1 MSSNSIV
8 TRVTGTR
15 PSAGVTAVVLALGSS
30 VAVVAGF
37 ALLLSAGWP
46 VAARAF
52 VASAALLV
60 ASLTVEAC
68 KRLTRRRRGG
78 APIDD
83 GLSRWASSM

>member
-15 PSAGVTAVVLALGSS
+15 PPARVTATVFALRSS

-37 ALLLSAGWP
+37 ALLLTVGWP
-46 VAARAF
+46 VAAGAF
-52 VASAALLV
+52 VAPAALPV

-68 KRLTRRRRGG
+68 KRLTRRR
-78 APIDD
+78 
-83 GLSRWASSM
+83 

>member
-15 PSAGVTAVVLALGSS
+15 PSAGVTAVVLALWSS

-37 ALLLSAGWP
+37 ALLLTARWP

-52 VASAALLV
+52 VASAALPV
-60 ASLTVEAC
+60 TSLTVEAR
-68 KRLTRRRRGG
+68 KRLPRRRRGG
-78 APIDD
+78 VPNDD
-83 GLSRWASSM
+83 RSLRRHQR